1 MYSNT
6 ETKTCCKCNI
16 TKPKNKYY
24 TNPARKDNC
33 SSEFYSIQNNCSKK
47 AINSNIS
54 SCCRLKRNNCQG
66 FGWKYLHP

>member
-16 TKPKNKYY
+16 TKPKNNYY

-33 SSEFYSIQNNCSKK
+33 SVYCIECIKLLDIEKKKNKIQDNLKKNFY
-47 AINSNIS
+47 
-54 SCCRLKRNNCQG
+54 
-66 FGWKYLHP
+66 